1 MGHGLAPAALAAR
14 EFDDFDQDFADSERA
29 YDPSDLSCL
38 QPGERIGVLPRS
50 RARSLRSRIGL
61 LLMFAAGGW
70 GVWSTQQMWWPLV
83 GEGIAAVTA
92 EIERRATP
100 TPAQETSTASAP
112 PLPASIEP
120 LTTAVV
126 QAVPQ
131 AESVA
136 PVITTPMPA
145 TPSEGNQANA
155 GVASGAGETD
165 ASQSAPEPLAEP
177 VIEPGNLYQKRALA
191 IGLHPDLSRVLLSSM
206 SDVDY
211 RNAGTAIRKALAQ
224 TIDDEKFTWP
234 LKPSATLASFEVH
247 FVKGSSLDCRRY
259 IVTVK
264 KNGWTTT
271 ARPMEKCGLARPQRS
286 AIRQAD

>member
-1 MGHGLAPAALAAR
+1 MGHGLARAAVAAG
-14 EFDDFDQDFADSERA
+14 EFDDFDRYLADTIDRSN
-29 YDPSDLSCL
+29 DPNELSCL
-38 QPGERIGVLPRS
+38 HPGERIGVLPR
-50 RARSLRSRIGL
+50 RCRRSSWRTACL
-61 LLMFAAGGW
+61 LLMIAASGW
-70 GVWSTQQMWWPLV
+70 GAWSTKQMWWPWV

-92 EIERRATP
+92 EIERRAITA
-100 TPAQETSTASAP
+100 PASGISTAAVLPSSAP
-112 PLPASIEP
+112 VEP
-120 LTTAVV
+120 LATAEV

-131 AESVA
+131 ASSVA

-145 TPSEGNQANA
+145 TPADGNQANA
-155 GVASGAGETD
+155 GVASGAGETG

-206 SDVDY
+206 SGVDY
-211 RNAGTAIRKALAQ
+211 RNAGTAIRKALLQ
-224 TIDDEKFTWP
+224 TADDEKFTWP
-234 LKPSATLASFEVH
+234 LNAGATLASFQVH
-247 FVKGSSLDCRRY
+247 FVRGSSPNCRRY

-286 AIRQAD
+286 AVIN